1 MKNFIRKWYRLI
13 GAVFA
18 CFINTAGLVLS
29 IIEISSGNNS
39 NNRIMIYVILGV
51 SEAFLIFSVIYSLV
65 SIFKNKSEQIKLEEK
80 NNQIDRLQSA
90 DKIIYEN
97 QKSIITTYKDCS
109 DILNQKVANYL
120 KDQKRINT
128 TYEKLKEKS
137 IETNEYI
144 ITMEKETRK
153 EALEYLDN
161 ERINEFN
168 KFRYSLIDSYN
179 RFLGSITNIIR
190 RSLEELISTKRCKK
204 GVSITIKQMETP
216 WDYNTLNDHQAKV
229 YTAFRDYR
237 TYSSKIRN
245 ETWEKAFTISKNSDF
260 VISIEKDYYIFNFID
275 KKELDTG
282 LYQNE
287 NRSFYEHYNSGITC
301 TIYSCINKKRILFGY
316 LACDSIFDKKD
327 RKKAGNDIFDWK
339 AANLMMHT
347 AHVIAMYLQILFDT
361 WNRYCI
367 YSEPD
372 KYVNNDGVDCNIRLE
387 ELKNKKTAAKNDNNK
402 IEEQTYNQEITETEN
417 LIKENSFC
425 NVIIK
430 AVEER
435 RYNN

>member
-1 MKNFIRKWYRLI
+1 MKYFISKWYSLI
-13 GAVFA
+13 GAVLA
-18 CFINTAGLVLS
+18 GFINTAGFALS
-29 IIEISSGNNS
+29 LIQIIWGNNS
-39 NNRIMIYVILGV
+39 TESIIIFLVLLL
-51 SEAFLIFSVIYSLV
+51 SEIFLIISVAYTIYSIL
-65 SIFKNKSEQIKLEEK
+65 KNKSEQINLEEK
-80 NNQIDRLQSA
+80 NNQIDRLQVA
-90 DKIIYEN
+90 DRIIYEN

-109 DILNQKVANYL
+109 DILNQKVTNYL
-120 KDQKRINT
+120 EDQKRINT
-128 TYEKLKEKS
+128 TYEKLKEQS
-137 IETNEYI
+137 EVTGDYVVAMDEGARNETL
-144 ITMEKETRK
+144 KF
-153 EALEYLDN
+153 LEI

-179 RFLGSITNIIR
+179 RFLGSMTNIIR
-190 RSLEELISTKRCKK
+190 RSLEEYISTKRCKNS
-204 GVSITIKQMETP
+204 VSITIKQMETP

-327 RKKAGNDIFDWK
+327 RRIAGNDIFDWN

-347 AHVIAMYLQILFDT
+347 AHVIAMYLQIMFDT

-372 KYVNNDGVDCNIRLE
+372 KYVNNDGVDCKIRLE
-387 ELKNKKTAAKNDNNK
+387 ELNNKITAAKNLNNK
-402 IEEQTYNQEITETEN
+402 IEEQTFSKEIKEIEE
-417 LIKENSFC
+417 LIKDNSFC

-430 AVEER
+430 AVEKR